1 MLLATFLF
9 PSIYWNRKQ
18 RKGNGVK
25 RVCKETL
32 SRSSSEEGWS
42 DEEIDVIGEGSQNDK
57 DYVNKLEQR
66 ASASYTSRRAVAY
79 PRAAKTNTWRKQII
93 KQQQIS
99 ETRTLKK
106 KNKKQSKGKNV
117 KSRVNIS
124 KAIIKET
131 GNISEDKD
139 LAIDVEAFVNH
150 SPVVED
156 IDQAV
161 AASFPCPFCSV
172 LCRSKQDVIQHI
184 KDCHNSGEISVLH
197 SVITQ

>member
-1 MLLATFLF
+1 M
-9 PSIYWNRKQ
+9 
-18 RKGNGVK
+18 
-25 RVCKETL
+25 

-42 DEEIDVIGEGSQNDK
+42 NEEIDVIGEESQNDK
-57 DYVNKLEQR
+57 DLVHKLEQR
-66 ASASYTSRRAVAY
+66 ASASYTSRRAAAY
-79 PRAAKTNTWRKQII
+79 PRAAKTNTRRNQII

-106 KNKKQSKGKNV
+106 KNKQSKGRNV

-131 GNISEDKD
+131 DNISEDKD

-161 AASFPCPFCSV
+161 VASFPCPFCSV

-184 KDCHNSGEISVLH
+184 KDCHNSGKISVFH
-197 SVITQ
+197 SVIAQYLSACLRFRLADSDS